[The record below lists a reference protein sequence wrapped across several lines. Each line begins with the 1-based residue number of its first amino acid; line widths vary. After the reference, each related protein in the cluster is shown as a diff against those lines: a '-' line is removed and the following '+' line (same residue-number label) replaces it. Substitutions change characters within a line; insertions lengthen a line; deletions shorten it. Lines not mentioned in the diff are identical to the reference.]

1 MRGHPVVV
9 PTKVGN
15 HLKDWVPVF
24 TGNPGFQLE
33 FIPMNIGTGMTIM
46 IEATIYEQTLIN
58 FNFIGC
64 FFLIILLCWWPMTLA
79 KRILEGDIR
88 AASRLMRD
96 IDDRMPTAL
105 EPLKELYPST
115 GRAYVIGITGPPGSG
130 KSTIVDKMVD
140 FFRKEGKSVGIV
152 AVDPTSPFT
161 GGAILGDRIRMQR
174 HATDEGVFIRS
185 LATRGCLGGL
195 TRSTQDI
202 INVMDAMGKDIIL
215 VETVGVG
222 QDEVEIV
229 NTAHTSIVVF
239 VPGLGDDIQ
248 AIKAGIIEIGD
259 LFVINKADRE
269 GADKT
274 ERDLRMVLEMGRRRE
289 NAWEPLIFKT
299 EAILGKGIFELVY
312 GIYRHKQALEQNNL
326 LGQKLRERTK
336 TTFLEILETEVM
348 AHFSEKM
355 EREGRWDKIIDDLM
369 NRRDDP
375 YSISQKILTE
385 ELKKD

>member
-1 MRGHPVVV
+1 MS
-9 PTKVGN
+9 
-15 HLKDWVPVF
+15 
-24 TGNPGFQLE
+24 
-33 FIPMNIGTGMTIM
+33 
-46 IEATIYEQTLIN
+46 
-58 FNFIGC
+58 
-64 FFLIILLCWWPMTLA
+64 LA

-96 IDDRMPTAL
+96 IDDRVPTAL
-105 EPLKELYPST
+105 GSLKELYPKT
-115 GRAYVIGITGPPGSG
+115 GRAYIIGVTGPPGSG

-140 FFRKEGKSVGIV
+140 IFRKEEKSVGIV

-195 TRSTQDI
+195 SRSTQDI
-202 INVMDAMGKDIIL
+202 VNVMDAMGKDIII

-229 NTAHTSIVVF
+229 HTAHTSIVVL

-259 LFVINKADRE
+259 IFVINKCERE
-269 GADKT
+269 GAEKM
-274 ERDLRMVLEMGRRRE
+274 ERDLQMVLEMGRRRE
-289 NAWEPLIFKT
+289 DGWQPLIFKT

-312 GIYRHKQALEQNNL
+312 GIYRHKQALEGSQAFE
-326 LGQKLRERTK
+326 KKRRERTK
-336 TTFLEILETEVM
+336 TTFLEVLETEVM
-348 AHFSEKM
+348 AHLIEKM
-355 EREGRWDKIIDDLM
+355 EKEGQLETIINDLL
-369 NRRDDP
+369 NRRTDP
-375 YSISQKILTE
+375 YSMAERIILE
-385 ELKKD
+385 ELKDH

>member
-1 MRGHPVVV
+1 MS
-9 PTKVGN
+9 
-15 HLKDWVPVF
+15 
-24 TGNPGFQLE
+24 
-33 FIPMNIGTGMTIM
+33 
-46 IEATIYEQTLIN
+46 
-58 FNFIGC
+58 
-64 FFLIILLCWWPMTLA
+64 LA
-79 KRILEGDIR
+79 KRILDGDIR

-96 IDDRMPTAL
+96 IDDRMPSAL
-105 EPLKELYPST
+105 EPLKELYPKT
-115 GRAYVIGITGPPGSG
+115 GRAYIIGITGPPGSG

-140 FFRKEGKSVGIV
+140 IFRKEGKSVGIV

-229 NTAHTSIVVF
+229 NTAHTSVVVF

-259 LFVINKADRE
+259 LFVVNKSDRE
-269 GADKT
+269 GADRT
-274 ERDLRMVLEMGRRRE
+274 ERDLRMVLEMGRKRE
-289 NAWEPLIFKT
+289 DGWEPLIFRT
-299 EAILGKGIFELVY
+299 EAILGKGIFELVD
-312 GIYRHKQALEQNNL
+312 GIYRHQQALKQNRSL
-326 LGQKLRERTK
+326 ERRLRERTK
-336 TTFLEILETEVM
+336 ATFLEILESEIM
-348 AHFSEKM
+348 IRFIEKM
-355 EREGRWDKIIDDLM
+355 EKEKKLDSILDDLIS
-369 NRRDDP
+369 RRMDP
-375 YSISQKILTE
+375 YT
-385 ELKKD
+385 

>member
-1 MRGHPVVV
+1 MS
-9 PTKVGN
+9 
-15 HLKDWVPVF
+15 
-24 TGNPGFQLE
+24 
-33 FIPMNIGTGMTIM
+33 
-46 IEATIYEQTLIN
+46 
-58 FNFIGC
+58 
-64 FFLIILLCWWPMTLA
+64 LA

-96 IDDRMPTAL
+96 IDDQMPSAL
-105 EPLKELYPST
+105 EPLKELYPKT
-115 GRAYVIGITGPPGSG
+115 GRAYIIGITGPPGSG

-140 FFRKEGKSVGIV
+140 IFRKEGKSVGIV

-229 NTAHTSIVVF
+229 NTAHTSIVVL
-239 VPGLGDDIQ
+239 VPGMGDDIQ

-259 LFVINKADRE
+259 IFVINKCERE
-269 GADKT
+269 GADKM
-274 ERDLRMVLEMGRRRE
+274 ERDLRMVLEMGRKRE
-289 NAWEPLIFKT
+289 ECWEPLIFKT

-312 GIYRHKQALEQNNL
+312 GIYRHKQVLEQSQTL
-326 LGQKLRERTK
+326 EKKSRERTK
-336 TTFLEILETEVM
+336 VTFLGILEMEVM
-348 AHFSEKM
+348 AHFIEKM
-355 EREGRWDKIIDDLM
+355 EKEGQWDKIIDDLM
-369 NRRDDP
+369 NRRTDP
-375 YSISQKILTE
+375 YSMAEKLMTE
-385 ELKKD
+385 ELTKGHRKIQ

>member
-1 MRGHPVVV
+1 
-9 PTKVGN
+9 
-15 HLKDWVPVF
+15 
-24 TGNPGFQLE
+24 
-33 FIPMNIGTGMTIM
+33 MN
-46 IEATIYEQTLIN
+46 
-58 FNFIGC
+58 
-64 FFLIILLCWWPMTLA
+64 LA

-96 IDDRMPTAL
+96 IDDRMPSAL
-105 EPLKELYPST
+105 EPLKELYPKT
-115 GRAYVIGITGPPGSG
+115 GRAYIIGITGPPGSG

-140 FFRKEGKSVGIV
+140 IFRKEGKSVGIV
-152 AVDPTSPFT
+152 AVDPTSPFS

-229 NTAHTSIVVF
+229 NTAHTSIVIL

-259 LFVINKADRE
+259 LFVINKCDRE

-289 NAWEPLIFKT
+289 GDWEPLIFKT

-312 GIYRHKQALEQNNL
+312 GIYRHKQALEQGNVFER
-326 LGQKLRERTK
+326 KLRERTK
-336 TTFLEILETEVM
+336 TTFLEILESEVM
-348 AHFSEKM
+348 AHFIEKM
-355 EREGRWDKIIDDLM
+355 EKEGRWDKIIDDLM
-369 NRRDDP
+369 NRRADP
-375 YSISQKILTE
+375 YSIAEKLMDE
-385 ELKKD
+385 HLKNH

>member
-1 MRGHPVVV
+1 MS
-9 PTKVGN
+9 
-15 HLKDWVPVF
+15 
-24 TGNPGFQLE
+24 
-33 FIPMNIGTGMTIM
+33 
-46 IEATIYEQTLIN
+46 
-58 FNFIGC
+58 
-64 FFLIILLCWWPMTLA
+64 LA

-96 IDDRMPTAL
+96 IDDRIPSAMNV
-105 EPLKELYPST
+105 LKDLYPNT
-115 GRAYVIGITGPPGSG
+115 GRAYIIGMTGPPGSG

-140 FFRKEGKSVGIV
+140 IFRKEGKSVGIV

-195 TRSTQDI
+195 SRSTQDI
-202 INVMDAMGKDIIL
+202 VNVMDAMGKDIIL

-229 NTAHTSIVVF
+229 NTAHTSIVVL

-259 LFVINKADRE
+259 IFVINKCDRE
-269 GADKT
+269 GADKVD
-274 ERDLRMVLEMGRRRE
+274 RDLRMVLEMGRRRE
-289 NAWEPLIFKT
+289 DSWEPTIFKT

-312 GIYRHKQALEQNNL
+312 GIYRHKQMLEQTQTL
-326 LGQKLRERTK
+326 EKKLRERTK
-336 TTFLEILETEVM
+336 ATFLEILETEVM
-348 AHFSEKM
+348 AHFVEKM
-355 EREGRWDKIIDDLM
+355 EKEGQWETLIDDLVK
-369 NRRDDP
+369 RRTDP
-375 YSISQKILTE
+375 YSVVQKMMSE
-385 ELKKD
+385 ELKKH

>member
-1 MRGHPVVV
+1 MS
-9 PTKVGN
+9 
-15 HLKDWVPVF
+15 
-24 TGNPGFQLE
+24 
-33 FIPMNIGTGMTIM
+33 I
-46 IEATIYEQTLIN
+46 
-58 FNFIGC
+58 
-64 FFLIILLCWWPMTLA
+64 A

-96 IDDRMPTAL
+96 IDDRMPSAL
-105 EPLKELYPST
+105 EPLKELYPKT
-115 GRAYVIGITGPPGSG
+115 GRAYIIGITGPPGSG
-130 KSTIVDKMVD
+130 KSTVVDKMVD
-140 FFRKEGKSVGIV
+140 IFRKEGKSVGIV

-229 NTAHTSIVVF
+229 NTAHTSIVIL

-259 LFVINKADRE
+259 IFVINKCDRE
-269 GADKT
+269 GADKI
-274 ERDLRMVLEMGRRRE
+274 ERDLRMVLEMGRKRDD
-289 NAWEPLIFKT
+289 AWDPLIFRT

-312 GIYRHKQALEQNNL
+312 GIYRHKQALEKNKAL
-326 LGQKLRERTK
+326 ERKLRERTK
-336 TTFLEILETEVM
+336 TTFLEVLESEVM
-348 AHFSEKM
+348 AHFMEKI
-355 EREGRWDKIIDDLM
+355 EKEGDWDKIIDDLM
-369 NRRDDP
+369 HRRTDP
-375 YSISQKILTE
+375 YSVAEKVMAE
-385 ELKKD
+385 ELTKHH